1 MTNIPKQ
8 KENKMGTMPINRLL
22 VSMALPMVLS
32 MLVQALYN
40 IVDSIFVAQMG
51 EDALTAV
58 SLSFPIQNLI
68 IAVSVGT
75 GVGINA
81 LLSRSLGEKKFDKAN
96 KTAMNGIFIIAI
108 SSVLFAIYG
117 LFFARSFF
125 ENQIDNVHIIEYG
138 TQYLQICTI
147 FSFGIFMEVTF
158 ERLLQS
164 TGNTIYS
171 MISQGIGAIINIILD
186 PILIF
191 GLMGMPKLGVRGA
204 AIATVIGQII
214 AMFISFYLNVTKNKE
229 IHLNFKDFKPNGAV
243 IKSIYSV
250 GLPSIIMQAL
260 GAVMTLGMNNI
271 LLFFSSTAV
280 SVFGIYFRL
289 QSFIF
294 MPVFGLNSGMIP
306 IIAYNYGARNKKR
319 IVDTVKLSMIVA
331 ICIML
336 VGFMIFQILPTQLL
350 NLFKATDEMIR
361 IGIPAL
367 RIISFSFIFASF
379 SIITIATLQA
389 FGSGI
394 LSLFISA
401 TRQLVFILP
410 LAYIFAKFIGLNAV
424 WFAIPLAEIVSFIMC
439 VIFLKHIYKEK
450 INNL

>member
-1 MTNIPKQ
+1 MPNIPKQ
-8 KENKMGTMPINRLL
+8 NENKMGTMPVNRLL

-214 AMFISFYLNVTKNKE
+214 AMFISLYLNVTKNKE

-250 GLPSIIMQAL
+250 GFPSIIMQAL

-289 QSFIF
+289 QSFVF

-336 VGFMIFQILPTQLL
+336 IGFMIFQLLPTQLL
-350 NLFKATDEMIR
+350 GLFKATDEMIR

-410 LAYIFAKFIGLNAV
+410 LAYIFAKFIGLDAV
-424 WFAIPLAEIVSFIMC
+424 WFAIPLAEIVSLIMC

-450 INNL
+450 ITNL